1 MRYGV
6 ESREASN
13 KGRYVDLRDVRVI
26 HVVIE
31 RKAKKRVGRVSVT
44 LCFELRLR
52 TGDSG

>member
-1 MRYGV
+1 MRYEV
-6 ESREASN
+6 ELKEVSS

-31 RKAKKRVGRVSVT
+31 RKAKKESGDVSIT
-44 LCFELRLR
+44 LSFELRLR